1 MKKFVSIT
9 ISDSRYIDKS
19 IPDLSGDKI
28 IEILSNSN
36 LLLHDKKIIPDEG
49 NNISNTLQSYLS
61 QSEVDFIVTTGG
73 TGVSPRDITPD
84 ITNKFLEK
92 KIYGIPEMIR
102 SQSFNKLNTSILYR
116 GLCGISNDKLLL
128 NLPGSPG
135 GDEDGLKI
143 VVPIL
148 DHIFSMISGD
158 TKH

>member
-9 ISDSRYIDKS
+9 ISDSRFIDKS
-19 IPDLSGDKI
+19 IPDLSGDRI
-28 IEILSNSN
+28 IEILSNN
-36 LLLHDKKIIPDEG
+36 KLVLHDKKIIPDEEE
-49 NNISNTLQSYLS
+49 NISNTLQFFLC
-61 QSEVDFIVTTGG
+61 QDEVDFIITTGG
-73 TGVSPRDITPD
+73 TGVSARDITPD
-84 ITNKFLEK
+84 ITNKFIEK
-92 KIYGIPEMIR
+92 RIDGIPEMIR

-135 GDEDGLKI
+135 GVEDGLKI

-148 DHIFSMISGD
+148 DHIFNMISGD